1 MGALTQMIWRFQIKI
16 LGKTSIKGYFAFRC
30 VSQQKWRFGN
40 GVNLKFFKTYMSN
53 SNFFLLKS
61 LLRYSAYRSLFYW
74 LRFVF

>member
-40 GVNLKFFKTYMSN
+40 GVNLKFFKT
-53 SNFFLLKS
+53 
-61 LLRYSAYRSLFYW
+61 
-74 LRFVF
+74 